1 MASDMDQYLPQFK
14 EKFELWTKF
23 MQAGKTREMQ
33 KEIKTLAETGEDYY
47 HIIFCSNNLFLA
59 NQTKSRIKE
68 TFETDINKT
77 LASEFATNLNA
88 VVFATS
94 NNKCKH
100 PHQLSKQFNNYRA
113 ILCCSHKRRFEQ
125 ITDLL
130 ENNRKVTDKNII
142 IWVDEMHSD
151 LSMSLGFL
159 LQMSAF
165 PEVQKIIGITAT
177 PDTIFKQIGK
187 NDYEVRVRPMKACDD
202 EKYYGFDDIQKQI
215 IDIDPK
221 EYIIPEFGPET
232 FSDKTKYKTTESMRK
247 STKLA
252 NALYLNTLLKHKKIP
267 YNHNDVFYVPGTR
280 YKDSHYAIRDVLL
293 SHDFYVFV
301 FNSDGSFLYKNNN
314 SKIKLSENRNSSLGN
329 LMGKTKQ
336 ELGLTDK
343 PIGITGYLS
352 VGQGNTLCDY
362 DDEKENYEGFYITRS
377 VYGYKTALNGRQ
389 VANDFIT
396 QVFGRCLGNLKH
408 KNNFKGSLVYM
419 RKQFA
424 DEIELNIL
432 SGALS
437 ELALETGITDISY
450 NKLSKAKGMLKQ
462 GLKDGFKK
470 LKSQNKP
477 IQIIKFDIDKDS
489 ELMNALKKY
498 TTGNGKKD
506 KFKLSLDKKEIKC
519 VQLLDLYHEKDYQI
533 FKVWRISDTHVT
545 DECDIFGEVKICYE
559 QKKQTFASE
568 FKKTVLKKHRN
579 MNNNTIQDFVGFTEK
594 DKSIFILCNDNG
606 LAYAAYLE

>member
-301 FNSDGSFLYKNNN
+301 FNSDGSFLYTKN
-314 SKIKLSENRNSSLGN
+314 SKIELSSKNRTTCLGK
-329 LMGKTKQ
+329 LMGKKKQ

-352 VGQGNTLCDY
+352 IDQDINKLCDY
-362 DDEKENYEGFYITRS
+362 HNEKNNYEGFYITRS
-377 VYGYKTALNGRQ
+377 VYGYKTVDDL
-389 VANDFIT
+389 D
-396 QVFGRCLGNLKH
+396 QVFEICRDNLKH
-408 KNNFKGSLVYM
+408 KSKFKTSMVYM
-419 RKQFA
+419 TKQFA
-424 DEIELNIL
+424 DDFEWLQNE
-432 SGALS
+432 
-437 ELALETGITDISY
+437 
-450 NKLSKAKGMLKQ
+450 
-462 GLKDGFKK
+462 FKK
-470 LKSQNKP
+470 LKNKP
-477 IQIIKFDIDKDS
+477 IKIIKFDIDKHS
-489 ELMNALKKY
+489 ELMKRLKNY
-498 TTGNGKKD
+498 TNENQQKET
-506 KFKLSLDKKEIKC
+506 FKLYLDKKKIKC
-519 VQLLDLYHEKDYQI
+519 VQLLDLYHKKDYQI
-533 FKVWRISDTHVT
+533 FRVWKITEGPLAT
-545 DECDIFGEVKICYE
+545 KCKIFDEVKMCYE
-559 QKKQTFASE
+559 KQIQVSASE
-568 FKKTVLKKHRN
+568 FKNSVMTKSFQYYKEFAI
-579 MNNNTIQDFVGFTEK
+579 IQDFVQFTETNK
-594 DKSIFILCNDNG
+594 LIFILFNYNG
-606 LAYAAYLE
+606 LAYATYLE